1 MKQGWQI
8 KRLVEICSRI
18 TDGSHNPPKGVDYSN
33 YRMLSSQNVMNGYL
47 TFDKVR
53 YLSETDFN
61 LENARTN
68 AKKGDVLLT
77 IVGTIGRT
85 CVLQGTEGKI
95 TFQRSVAILSPKEN
109 YSPYYLMYA
118 LVFLNG
124 ILNEKANGAAQK
136 GIYLKQLANLEIPV
150 PLLSEQQRI
159 VSLLDAEFAKIDTL
173 KANAERNLQNAKD
186 LFQAALKKE
195 LEPKEGWKKY
205 NLQDVCS
212 EYGDY
217 GMSLPSKAFDG
228 IRYLRITDITEW
240 GELNDDKVSVDAE
253 NIDEKYMLKEGD
265 VLFARTGATVG
276 KTLVYSKTMGI
287 CSYAGYL
294 IRYRPNQELVMPRML
309 YYITH
314 SSSYYDWVA
323 KTQKAS
329 TLPNISAKLYNSY
342 SVCIPKDIEIQQSI
356 ISHLDEINVKCMTL
370 QANYE
375 KTIALCDDLKQ
386 ALLRKAFNGEI

>member
-1 MKQGWQI
+1 MGYA
-8 KRLVEICSRI
+8 S
-18 TDGSHNPPKGVDYSN
+18 DYLCES
-33 YRMLSSQNVMNGYL
+33 G
-47 TFDKVR
+47 T
-53 YLSETDFN
+53 
-61 LENARTN
+61 
-68 AKKGDVLLT
+68 T
-77 IVGTIGRT
+77 IIGRKGSINNPIYIDT
-85 CVLQGTEGKI
+85 PFWNVDTAFGI
-95 TFQRSVAILSPKEN
+95 SPKSMMSSK
-109 YSPYYLMYA
+109 YVYYFCKLFDFSKLNKGTTLPS
-118 LVFLNG
+118 LVKKDLLL
-124 ILNEKANGAAQK
+124 ID
-136 GIYLKQLANLEIPV
+136 IPV
-150 PLLSEQQRI
+150 PLLPEQQRI
-159 VSLLDAEFAKIDTL
+159 VNLLDAEFAKIDTL

-186 LFQAALKKE
+186 LFQAALKIE
-195 LEPKEGWKKY
+195 LEPKEGWKTYK
-205 NLQDVCS
+205 LQDVCS

-240 GELNDDKVSVDAE
+240 GELNDDKVSVDADS
-253 NIDEKYMLKEGD
+253 IDDRYMLKEGD

-294 IRYRPNQELVMPRML
+294 IRYRPNQALVMPRML

-342 SVCIPKDIEIQQSI
+342 NVCIPQDIDVQQSI
-356 ISHLDEINVKCMTL
+356 VVHLDEINVKCKTL

-386 ALLRKAFNGEI
+386 ALLRSVFGDDPVAIGTDAPVRP